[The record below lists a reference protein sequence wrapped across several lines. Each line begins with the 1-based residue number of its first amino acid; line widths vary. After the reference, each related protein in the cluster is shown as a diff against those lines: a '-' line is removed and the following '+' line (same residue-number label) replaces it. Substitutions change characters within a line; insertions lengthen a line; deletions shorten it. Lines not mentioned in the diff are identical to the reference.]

1 MSLAREEGAAVLVL
15 DYFFYDSARDEYWI
29 ADYKSVG
36 LASAGARPDR
46 PGEGIP
52 DRDGNAG
59 RSADRLSDFVDRQ
72 LVLYRSQ
79 LETYREAV
87 SALYGPGI
95 RCVLYFAS
103 LGMHRE
109 LG

>member
-1 MSLAREEGAAVLVL
+1 MSLAREEGAASLVL

-29 ADYKSVG
+29 VDYKSTG
-36 LASAGARPDR
+36 LTSAGARPDR

-72 LVLYRSQ
+72 LVPYRSQ

-95 RCVLYFAS
+95 RCALYFAS

-109 LG
+109 SG